1 MTMSIRFFSISGM
14 LVLASVVAAL
24 GAVPIN
30 DCAERSLAEKL
41 IKRVDGFDE
50 GAVSIMKQADAIL
63 AVRQVLANQS
73 EYFNHYKIELMSRM
87 VKSGLAV
94 VCCKEI
100 GEGSK
105 HYLFMRLFREASIY
119 DCYRYDAVMFDGEGK
134 LVSFDCDAVI
144 YP

>member
-1 MTMSIRFFSISGM
+1 MTMSIRLFGISGL

-24 GAVPIN
+24 GALPIN

-63 AVRQVLANQS
+63 AVRQVFARQDK
-73 EYFNHYKIELMSRM
+73 YFCQYKIERMSRM

-94 VCCKEI
+94 VCCNDF
-100 GEGSK
+100 GEGVK
-105 HYLFMRLFREASIY
+105 HYFFVRLFREASIY
-119 DCYRYDAVMFDGEGK
+119 DCYRYDAVMLDGEGK
-134 LVSFDCDAVI
+134 LVSVDCDAVI